1 MRDSLLSF
9 HNSGEVLLKSRPLA
23 NTTLL
28 VEFSIVPADQD
39 VLERPIPK

>member
-1 MRDSLLSF
+1 MRDRSINF
-9 HNSGEVLLKSRPLA
+9 HNSDEVLLKSRPSA
-23 NTTLL
+23 NTTSL